1 MLVCYRPGISVNL
14 ELGIEAM
21 ELRSIQY
28 FLQIADE
35 GSITRTAQ
43 KLGVTQPALTRHVQQ
58 LEAELGTPLLVRLPR
73 GVRLTTA
80 GRDFL
85 EYGRR
90 IDLEINRA
98 KEHVHGIADTPRG
111 RESRS
116 GRG

>member
-43 KLGVTQPALTRHVQQ
+43 KLGVTQL
-58 LEAELGTPLLVRLPR
+58 
-73 GVRLTTA
+73 
-80 GRDFL
+80 
-85 EYGRR
+85 Y
-90 IDLEINRA
+90 
-98 KEHVHGIADTPRG
+98 
-111 RESRS
+111 
-116 GRG
+116 